1 MRKRLH
7 RFVLAVSV
15 CALLSGCVSGPA
27 SPEQTTPPTTTAP
40 TIVPT
45 TQAPT
50 EPPTEP
56 TTVPTTEA
64 PTEPPTEAPTEPP
77 LQLMLTQQEIT
88 MTRKGEV
95 VELYCGEVELTDI
108 SWFCDDESIALFSQ
122 GKVVCVNAGTTTVYA
137 RYMNQEVS
145 CQVTCDVEEGP
156 AGYISDDLL
165 HAPRLAPPVVDMED
179 TSFFDDAAFIGD
191 SVSYAL
197 QQWHNMNGSFGNATF
212 LTRSSMGLQNT
223 IDGRITIF
231 FQGRN
236 LSPEDAVAAAQVNK
250 VFVMLGFNDI
260 ALWGVEGTLERWDIF
275 LGRILEKSPDVD
287 IYIQS
292 CTPVHYYGAYPGYD
306 NDLFDRYNEALEAYC
321 QENGYHF
328 VNIAPY
334 FKDFTNSMATVYSN
348 DRFVHMTFDGTA
360 VWERVLKAYAAEQT
374 KGE

>member
-1 MRKRLH
+1 MRKHLY

-27 SPEQTTPPTTTAP
+27 SSDQTSQPATTAP
-40 TIVPT
+40 SIVPA

-56 TTVPTTEA
+56 TTVPTTET
-64 PTEPPTEAPTEPP
+64 PTEPSTEAPTEPA
-77 LQLMLTQQEIT
+77 LQLVLTQQEIT

-95 VELYCGEVELTDI
+95 VELYCGEVELAEI
-108 SWFCDDESIALFSQ
+108 SWFSDDESIALFSQ
-122 GKVVCVNAGTTTVYA
+122 GKVVCINAGTTTVYA
-137 RYMNQEVS
+137 RYRDQEVC
-145 CQVTCDVEEGP
+145 CQVTCEVEDGP
-156 AGYISDDLL
+156 AGTVSADLL
-165 HAPRLAPPVVDMED
+165 HAPRLAPPLADMED
-179 TSFFDDAAFIGD
+179 TSFFDDAAFVGD
-191 SVSYAL
+191 SVTYVL
-197 QQWHNMNGSFGNATF
+197 QQWHNKNGSFGNATF

-223 IDGRITIF
+223 IDGRIKIF
-231 FQGRN
+231 FRGQE

-260 ALWGVEGTLERWDIF
+260 ALFGIDGTLERWDIF
-275 LGRILEKSPDVD
+275 LDRILEKNPDVD

-292 CTPVHYYGAYPGYD
+292 CTPVHHQGTYPGYD

-321 QENGYHF
+321 QDNGYHF

-334 FKDFTNSMATVYSN
+334 FKDFSNGMATRYSS
-348 DRFVHMTFDGTA
+348 DHFVHMTYEGTA
-360 VWERVLKAYAAEQT
+360 VWEQVLKAYVAEQT